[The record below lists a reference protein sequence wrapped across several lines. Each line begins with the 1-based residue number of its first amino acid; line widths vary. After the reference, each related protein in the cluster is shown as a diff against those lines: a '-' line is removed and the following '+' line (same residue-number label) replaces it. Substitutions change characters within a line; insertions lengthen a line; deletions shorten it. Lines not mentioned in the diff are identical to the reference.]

1 MTSTEVMRQACG
13 RHIGYIPQ
21 TVWEH
26 ATAPLCWGF
35 AIKLQKIPGKLTAYF
50 KRELIKE
57 ARKAKFCDAAGL
69 YYLELTDGTFIEVEY

>member
-1 MTSTEVMRQACG
+1 MRHDCG

-21 TVWEH
+21 TMWDH
-26 ATAPLCWGF
+26 ATAPLCWEF
-35 AIKLQKIPGKLTAYF
+35 ATKLKKVPGKLTAYF

-69 YYLELTDGTFIEVEY
+69 YYLELTDGTFVEVEY